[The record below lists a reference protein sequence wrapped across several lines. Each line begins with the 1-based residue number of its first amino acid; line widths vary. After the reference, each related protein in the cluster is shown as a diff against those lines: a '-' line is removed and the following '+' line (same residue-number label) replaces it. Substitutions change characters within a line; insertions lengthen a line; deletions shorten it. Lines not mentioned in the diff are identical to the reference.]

1 MREGPDIAR
10 VAALI
15 GHPGRA
21 AMLSR
26 LMDGRALTAGEL
38 AGVAGVSAQTG
49 SGHLGQ
55 MVDGGLLCVVTQGRH
70 RYFRLANAGVVRV
83 IESLMALSEDITDQM
98 AVASSRPVRSG
109 PKDQELRHARSCYH
123 HLAGHMGVRLYDSLR
138 QSGFVILGAEGL
150 HLTQEGMDHLR
161 GFGLPEAALKG
172 VCCRECLDWSERR
185 MHLTGPLAD
194 ALLAAFV
201 AKGWVIRPEN
211 SRAVRF
217 TQRGEAGFAQAFPN
231 QSGSD
236 LRAMDDLWLRA

>member
-1 MREGPDIAR
+1 
-10 VAALI
+10 
-15 GHPGRA
+15 
-21 AMLSR
+21 MLSR

-38 AGVAGVSAQTG
+38 ARVAGISAQTA

-83 IESLMALSEDITDQM
+83 IESLMALSQDIADQM
-98 AVASSRPVRSG
+98 ALARPVRSG
-109 PKDQELRHARSCYH
+109 PNDKALRHARSCYH

-138 QSGFVILGAEGL
+138 QSGFVVLGADGLRLSPEG
-150 HLTQEGMDHLR
+150 QEHLR
-161 GFGLPEAALKG
+161 GFGLPDAALQG

-185 MHLTGPLAD
+185 MHLAGPLAD

-217 TQRGEAGFAQAFPN
+217 TQRGEAGFAQAFPLPL
-231 QSGSD
+231 D
-236 LRAMDDLWLRA
+236 EEHRAMHHLWLRA